1 MSKHIAI
8 TGNIGSGK
16 STVAKLFHLFGI
28 PLYNADLEAKIILN
42 TPPVVEEI
50 CAKIGYEILNT
61 ERQIEPKKLANI
73 LFSDSSKLE
82 MVNKIIHPK
91 VMDHYKQW
99 IKAHNNSPFTLFES
113 AIVYE
118 HNFNSFFDGIIVVYC
133 PNYLA
138 IERAS
143 RRDNTQKEIIQKRLN
158 NQISADIKR
167 EMADYVVLN
176 YGNFS
181 IIAQCLEL
189 FKRLSN

>member
-16 STVAKLFHLFGI
+16 STVAELFHLFGI
-28 PLYNADLEAKIILN
+28 PIYNADLEAKKILN
-42 TPPVVEEI
+42 TPTVVEEI
-50 CAKIGYEILNT
+50 CAKIGYDILNSNH
-61 ERQIEPKKLANI
+61 QIDPRKLANI
-73 LFSDSSKLE
+73 LFSDPSKLE

-91 VMDHYKQW
+91 VIDHYKKW
-99 IKAHNNSPFTLFES
+99 AEAHNNSPFTLFES

-133 PNYLA
+133 PDYLA

-158 NQISADIKR
+158 NQISAEIKK
-167 EMADYVVLN
+167 EMADYVIFN
-176 YGNFS
+176 YDNFS